1 MTDSRW
7 LSLLVILLLPLGS
20 LAECQRSEPG
30 TLWNYVGDLSTDLH
44 IKMTLVFNG
53 TELTGRYVYASQLKD
68 IDLRGRII
76 DGKQFILDELDASG
90 KVTGQ
95 FAGVFPEQDPRG
107 AYGDSRL
114 ECEVMVGS
122 WQKTGSSQ
130 KRPFYLRSVDATAG
144 SLGHRYGPAGA
155 TDDGLI
161 DRNAQRFWE
170 AVRRGDKAA
179 VAGLIRYPIRVL
191 SGKRAITL
199 RSAADFTKQYKAL
212 ITPATR
218 EAILSDIPRY
228 MFVRDQ
234 GIMLANGMVWFGADG
249 KVISLVPL
257 P

>member
-1 MTDSRW
+1 MSYSRW
-7 LSLLVILLLPLGS
+7 LSVLAMLLLPLGS
-20 LAECQRSEPG
+20 LAKCQRSEPG
-30 TLWNYVGDLSTDLH
+30 TLWNYVGDLSTDRH

-53 TELTGRYVYASQLKD
+53 TKLKGRYVYASQLRD
-68 IDLRGRII
+68 IDLKGRII
-76 DGKQFILDELDASG
+76 DGRQFVLDELDASG

-95 FAGVFPEQDPRG
+95 FSGVFADQDPRG
-107 AYGDSRL
+107 NYGDSRL

-130 KRPFYLRSVDATAG
+130 QRPFYLRSVDATTG
-144 SLGHRYGPAGA
+144 SLGHRYGAVGA
-155 TDDGLI
+155 ADDGLI

-170 AVRRGDKAA
+170 AARRGDKAA

-191 SGKRAITL
+191 SGKRTITL
-199 RSAADFTKQYKAL
+199 RSPADFIEQYEAL

>member
-1 MTDSRW
+1 MPYSRW
-7 LSLLVILLLPLGS
+7 LSLLAMLLLPLGA
-20 LAECQRSEPG
+20 LADCQRSEPG

-53 TELTGRYVYASQLKD
+53 TELRGRYVYASQLKN
-68 IDLRGRII
+68 IDLKGRII
-76 DGKQFILDELDASG
+76 DGRQFILDELDASG

-95 FAGVFPEQDPRG
+95 FAGKFAEQDLRG
-107 AYGDSRL
+107 LYGDSRL

-130 KRPFYLRSVDATAG
+130 KRPFYLRSIDATAG
-144 SLGHRYGPAGA
+144 SLDHRYGPAGA
-155 TDDGLI
+155 ADDGLI

-179 VAGLIRYPIRVL
+179 VAGLIRYPLRVL
-191 SGKRAITL
+191 SGKQTITL
-199 RSAADFTKQYKAL
+199 RSAADFIKQYEAVM
-212 ITPATR
+212 TPSTR

-249 KVISLVPL
+249 KVISLVP
-257 P
+257 